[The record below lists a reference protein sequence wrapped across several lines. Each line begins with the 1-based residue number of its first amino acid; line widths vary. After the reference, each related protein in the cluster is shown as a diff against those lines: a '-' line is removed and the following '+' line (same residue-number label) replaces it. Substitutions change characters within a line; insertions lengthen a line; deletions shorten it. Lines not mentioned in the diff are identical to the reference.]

1 MNDTPPEIAPLQVLR
16 NDTDNPLALQARQRH
31 YIQTATADNTRSTY
45 QSAIRHFERWG
56 GRLPADELTIIRYLL
71 AYAEQ
76 LNPRTLS
83 LRLTALRQWHRL
95 QRFVDPTDTPEV
107 RKTLLGIE
115 RTHGQPKRKARVFTL
130 EHLEVLVQALTLF
143 SRPKALRDR
152 ALLLLG
158 FFGAFRR
165 SELVA
170 VTVDD
175 LVWESEGVVV
185 RVPRSKT
192 DQTGQ
197 GRFKAVP
204 MHGGLLCPVAALREW
219 LGCGAIAKGPIFR
232 RITRWGEILPKALQ
246 PSSVNAILKEDAARA
261 GLEFAPELSSH
272 SLRRS
277 LATGAHR
284 AGASFESIKRQGGWS
299 HDGTVREYIDEA
311 QRFEDNAAA
320 VLLAEARK
328 RGPRRIDS

>member
-1 MNDTPPEIAPLQVLR
+1 MSDTPSESAPLPVLR
-16 NDTDNPLALQARQRH
+16 NDAENQLALQARQRR
-31 YIQTATADNTRSTY
+31 YIQAATADNTRRTY

-71 AYAEQ
+71 AHAEH

-95 QRFVDPTDTPEV
+95 QRFADPTDTPEV

-115 RTHGQPKRKARVFTL
+115 RAHGQPKHKARVFTL
-130 EHLEVLVQALTLF
+130 DHLEAMVQALSLL
-143 SRPKALRDR
+143 SGPKAQRDR
-152 ALLLLG
+152 AVLLLG

-175 LVWESEGVVV
+175 LAWETEGVVI

-192 DQTGQ
+192 DQTGE
-197 GRFKAVP
+197 GRFKALP
-204 MHGGLLCPVAALREW
+204 TQGGALCPVTALKAW
-219 LGCGAIAKGPIFR
+219 LACSGIEQGPVFR
-232 RITRWGEILPKALQ
+232 RVTRWGEVLSDALH
-246 PSSVNAILKEDAARA
+246 PASLNAILKDGAARA
-261 GLEFAPELSSH
+261 GLDFAPELSSH

-299 HDGTVREYIDEA
+299 HDGTVRGYIDEA

-320 VLLAEARK
+320 VLLAKARAT
-328 RGPRRIDS
+328 

>member
-1 MNDTPPEIAPLQVLR
+1 MNDAPPETAPLLVLR
-16 NDTDNPLALQARQRH
+16 NDSDSHLALQTRQRH
-31 YIQTATADNTRSTY
+31 YIQTATADNTRRTY

-71 AYAEQ
+71 AHAEH

-115 RTHGQPKRKARVFTL
+115 RAHGQPKNKARVFTL
-130 EHLEVLVQALTLF
+130 EHLEEMVQTL
-143 SRPKALRDR
+143 SLLSGPKALRDR
-152 ALLLLG
+152 ALLLIG

-165 SELVA
+165 SELVG
-170 VTVDD
+170 VKVDD
-175 LVWESEGVVV
+175 LAWETEGVVI
-185 RVPRSKT
+185 RVSRSKT

-197 GRFKAVP
+197 GRYKALP
-204 MHGGLLCPVAALREW
+204 AQGGPLCPVMALKEW
-219 LGCGAIAKGPIFR
+219 LACSAIEQGPVFR
-232 RITRWGEILPKALQ
+232 RVTRWGEVLTEALH
-246 PSSVNAILKEDAARA
+246 PSSVNAILKDGAAGA
-261 GLEFAPELSSH
+261 GLDFAPELSSH

-284 AGASFESIKRQGGWS
+284 AGASFESIKRQGGWR
-299 HDGTVREYIDEA
+299 HDGTVRGYIDEA

-320 VLLAEARK
+320 VLMAKARVA
-328 RGPRRIDS
+328 

>member
-1 MNDTPPEIAPLQVLR
+1 MNDAPSKTAPLPVLR
-16 NDTDNPLALQARQRH
+16 NDIDNQLALQARHRL
-31 YIQTATADNTRSTY
+31 YIQAATADNTRRAY
-45 QSAIRHFERWG
+45 QSAVRHFERWG
-56 GRLPADELTIIRYLL
+56 GRLPADERMIIRYLL
-71 AYAEQ
+71 AHAEH

-83 LRLTALRQWHRL
+83 LRLTALRQWHRI
-95 QRFVDPTDTPEV
+95 QRFADPTDMPEV

-115 RTHGQPKRKARVFTL
+115 RAHGQPKRKARVFTL
-130 EHLEVLVQALTLF
+130 EHLGAMVQAL
-143 SRPKALRDR
+143 SAYSGPKALRDR

-165 SELVA
+165 SELVT

-175 LVWESEGVVV
+175 LAWETEGVVI

-197 GRFKAVP
+197 GHFKALP
-204 MHGGLLCPVAALREW
+204 EQGGALCPVVTLKKW
-219 LGCGAIAKGPIFR
+219 LAYGAIEQGPIFR
-232 RITRWGEILPKALQ
+232 RITRWGEILTEALH
-246 PSSVNAILKEDAARA
+246 PAAINTILKDSAANA
-261 GLEFAPELSSH
+261 GLDFAPELSSH

-320 VLLAEARK
+320 VLLTKARSSE
-328 RGPRRIDS
+328 I

>member
-1 MNDTPPEIAPLQVLR
+1 MDDTPVETAPLPVLR
-16 NDTDNPLALQARQRH
+16 NDIDNSLALQARQRH
-31 YIQTATADNTRSTY
+31 YIQAATADNTRRSY
-45 QSAIRHFERWG
+45 QSAVRHFERWG
-56 GRLPADELTIIRYLL
+56 GRLPADEHMIIRYLL
-71 AYAEQ
+71 AHAEH

-95 QRFVDPTDTPEV
+95 QRFADPTDMPEV
-107 RKTLLGIE
+107 RKTLLGIA
-115 RTHGQPKRKARVFTL
+115 RAHGQPKHKARVFTL
-130 EHLEVLVQALTLF
+130 EHLGAMVQALSLQAG
-143 SRPKALRDR
+143 PKAVRDR

-165 SELVA
+165 SELVT
-170 VTVDD
+170 VTVND
-175 LVWESEGVVV
+175 LTWETEGVVI

-197 GRFKAVP
+197 GHFKALP
-204 MHGGLLCPVAALREW
+204 EQGGALCPVVTLKKW
-219 LGCGAIAKGPIFR
+219 LACGAIEQGPLFR
-232 RITRWGEILPKALQ
+232 RVTRWGEILTEALH
-246 PSSVNAILKEDAARA
+246 PSAVNAILKNGAASA
-261 GLEFAPELSSH
+261 GLDFAPELSSH

-320 VLLAEARK
+320 VLLTKARSS
-328 RGPRRIDS
+328 RF

>member
-1 MNDTPPEIAPLQVLR
+1 MNDTPPEIATLAVLR
-16 NDTDNPLALQARQRH
+16 NDSDNQLALQARQRH
-31 YIQTATADNTRSTY
+31 YIQAATADNTRRTY

-56 GRLPADELTIIRYLL
+56 GRLPADELTVVRYLL
-71 AYAEQ
+71 AHADR

-95 QRFVDPTDTPEV
+95 QRFADPTDTPEV

-115 RTHGQPKRKARVFTL
+115 RAHGQPKNKARVFTL
-130 EHLEVLVQALTLF
+130 EHLEAMVQALSL
-143 SRPKALRDR
+143 SSGPKAVRDR
-152 ALLLLG
+152 ALLLIG

-170 VTVDD
+170 VTVED
-175 LVWESEGVVV
+175 LAWETEGVVI

-197 GRFKAVP
+197 GRFKALP
-204 MHGGLLCPVAALREW
+204 ARGGPLCPVATLKEW
-219 LGCGAIAKGPIFR
+219 LNCGTIEQGPVFR
-232 RITRWGEILPKALQ
+232 RVTRWDETLPEALH
-246 PSSVNAILKEDAARA
+246 PSSINAILKHGAARA
-261 GLEFAPELSSH
+261 GLDFAPELSSH

-311 QRFEDNAAA
+311 LRFEDNAAA
-320 VLLAEARK
+320 VLMAKVR
-328 RGPRRIDS
+328 